1 MFCSI
6 NLYINIM
13 LSIQEEIKKAG
24 RKVVSKRPHFAHGEA
39 HTSKR
44 EQGP

>member
-13 LSIQEEIKKAG
+13 LSIQEEIKKAE

-39 HTSKR
+39 HTGKR